1 MTRMLLE
8 GRALERSDIGTAV
21 WFAVD

>member
-8 GRALERSDIGTAV
+8 GRALERSDMGTAV